1 MANVPTVEDIRYACG
16 NNMDFFGFQN
26 LQIVSFIFFRLLNFG
41 KDDSAFLGEA
51 QFGISKWRA
60 GSIKEAQKPQGE
72 EIVFMLSKRNPGA
85 RIAIGNPSGFY
96 STENFKQTL

>member
-1 MANVPTVEDIRYACG
+1 
-16 NNMDFFGFQN
+16 MDFFGLKY

-51 QFGISKWRA
+51 QFGISKGRA
-60 GSIKEAQKPQGE
+60 GSINQAQKPQGE
-72 EIVFMLSKRNPGA
+72 EILFMLFKRNPGA
-85 RIAIGNPSGFY
+85 RIAIGNPSGSC

>member
-1 MANVPTVEDIRYACG
+1 
-16 NNMDFFGFQN
+16 MDFFGLKY
-26 LQIVSFIFFRLLNFG
+26 LQIVSFIFFRLLNFR

-60 GSIKEAQKPQGE
+60 GSIKQAQKPQGE
-72 EIVFMLSKRNPGA
+72 EILFMFFKRNPGA
-85 RIAIGNPSGFY
+85 RIAISNASGSD